1 MRIYSARVPLCDQN
15 SKEVFLWVNI
25 SKRIGGGKVKHF
37 ISIDQLSNEQIYQ
50 LLENAQ
56 MYQMNESKISKQ
68 VFVANL
74 FFEPSTRTKMSFIVA
89 ERKLGL
95 EVLDFHADTS
105 SLTKGETFYDTV
117 KTFESIG
124 ANALV
129 IRHEADHWIKELEQV
144 TIPIINAG
152 AGTLEHPT
160 QGMLDLLTIY
170 QEFNTFEN
178 LNIVIVGDIKHSR
191 VAKSNANTLQRLG
204 ANVYLSAAP
213 GYEDES
219 LSIPYISLDEAVEFC
234 DVVMMLRIQHERHGE
249 EHETNQYLEQFGLT
263 KEREQRMLSTAIILH
278 PAPVN
283 RGIEM
288 DSDLVECSRSRIFK
302 QMNNGVFMR
311 MAILTHVLQ
320 EWGIINENLVK
331 EC

>member
-1 MRIYSARVPLCDQN
+1 M
-15 SKEVFLWVNI
+15 E
-25 SKRIGGGKVKHF
+25 HF
-37 ISIDQLSNEQIYQ
+37 ISIDQLSKQEIFQ
-50 LLENAQ
+50 LLEDAQ
-56 MYQMNESKISKQ
+56 MYQMKKMQISKQ
-68 VFVANL
+68 LFVANL
-74 FFEPSTRTKMSFIVA
+74 FFEPSTRTKMSFTVA
-89 ERKLGL
+89 ERRLGL
-95 EVLDFHADTS
+95 EVLDFHAEAS
-105 SLTKGETFYDTV
+105 SLAKGETLYDTV

-129 IRHEADHWIKELEQV
+129 IRHEADQWIEELEHI

-152 AGTLEHPT
+152 AGTREHPT

-191 VAKSNANTLQRLG
+191 VANSNAHTLQRLG

-219 LSIPYISLDEAVEFC
+219 LPFPYITIDEAVEFC
-234 DVVMMLRIQHERHGE
+234 HVVMMLRIQHERHVE
-249 EHETNQYLEQFGLT
+249 KHDTKQYLEQFGLT
-263 KEREQRMLSTAIILH
+263 KEREQRMLSKAIILH

-283 RGIEM
+283 RGVEM

-320 EWGIINENLVK
+320 KWGIINENLVK